1 MLLSLILFLPI
12 VGAVLLMFLPR
23 QEQPVELPAGEAAG
37 HEPGGHDH
45 GDTPPTPRATTI
57 KWAAFFVS
65 LVTFLLSLW
74 MWAEFDS
81 NADGRFQFVES
92 VPWVPQLGI
101 TYHLGVDGL
110 SMVLIVLTTF
120 LSAIAILASW
130 TAINERVKEYMIFL
144 LLLETGMLGVFMAR
158 DLFLFYVFWEV
169 MLLPMYFLI
178 GIWGGPRRVY
188 ATIKFVLYT
197 LVGSL
202 LMLVAILYLYLAT
215 SQVTGGAA
223 TFDLQTAFQ
232 VAPTLSREAQIWLF
246 LAFGLAFAIKVPM
259 FPFHT
264 WLPDAHTEAPTAG
277 SVILAGV
284 LLKMGTYGFLRFC
297 MMLFPAVATEFA
309 PYMILL
315 GVVGIVYGALV
326 SLVQTDVKRLV
337 AYSSVSHLGF
347 VLLGMF
353 AFNQQGLQGAVLQM
367 INHGLSTGGLFL
379 LVGMIYERR
388 HTREI
393 GDFGGLWKVI
403 PVFTAFFL
411 IVMLSSIGLPGLNG
425 FVGEFLILLGAFE
438 VPANRVLT
446 AVGALGVILGAA
458 YMLWMFQ
465 RVMQGPLDK
474 PENQRLLDL
483 TRREVAVLVP
493 IVVMMFVIGIY
504 PNLFLKQF
512 DQSVRDIVTHVAA
525 AGQGITTE
533 ARSQEKEWNRDG
545 QDRQGRPII
554 RTALGHKP
562 LTARIHSPARPQ

>member
-1 MLLSLILFLPI
+1 MLLSLILFLP
-12 VGAVLLMFLPR
+12 VMGAVLLMFLPR
-23 QEQPVELPAGEAAG
+23 QEQTAALPVGEAAG
-37 HEPGGHDH
+37 HEAGGHDH
-45 GDTPPTPRATTI
+45 GGGLAVPQATLI
-57 KWAAFFVS
+57 KLVAFLVS
-65 LVTFLLSLW
+65 LVTFALSLV
-74 MWAEFDS
+74 MWAGFDA
-81 NADGRFQFVES
+81 NADGRFQFVERF
-92 VPWVPQLGI
+92 PWVPQLGI

-120 LSAIAILASW
+120 LSAVSILASW
-130 TAINERVKEYMIFL
+130 TAINERVKEFMIFL
-144 LLLETGMLGVFMAR
+144 LLLETGMIGVFMAR

-215 SQVTGGAA
+215 PQVMGGGA
-223 TFDLQTAFQ
+223 TFDLETAFR
-232 VAPTLSREAQIWLF
+232 VAPTLPHDTQLWLF

-297 MMLFPAVATEFA
+297 MVLFPAIAQECA
-309 PYMILL
+309 LPMILL
-315 GVVGIVYGALV
+315 GVIGIVYGALV
-326 SLVQTDVKRLV
+326 SLVQSDVKRLV

-353 AFNQQGLQGAVLQM
+353 ALNQQGMQGAVLQM

-393 GDFGGLWKVI
+393 GDFGGLWKVL
-403 PVFTAFFL
+403 PVFTLFFV
-411 IVMLSSIGLPGLNG
+411 IVMLSSVGLPGLNG

-446 AVGALGVILGAA
+446 AIGATGVILGAA

-474 PENQRLLDL
+474 PANQRLLDL
-483 TRREVAVLVP
+483 TPREVLVLAP
-493 IVVMMFVIGIY
+493 LVVMMFVIGIY

-512 DQSVRDIVTHVAA
+512 DQSVRGIATHVAS

-533 ARSQEKEWNRDG
+533 ARRHGEDREMATVHRASLNR
-545 QDRQGRPII
+545 RV
-554 RTALGHKP
+554 ALNASDSYKK
-562 LTARIHSPARPQ
+562 